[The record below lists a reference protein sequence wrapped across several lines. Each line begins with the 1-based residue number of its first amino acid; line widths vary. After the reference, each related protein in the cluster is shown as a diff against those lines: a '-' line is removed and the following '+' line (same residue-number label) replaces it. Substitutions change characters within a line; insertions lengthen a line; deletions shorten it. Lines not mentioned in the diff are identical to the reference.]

1 MSLHALQACSA
12 WPWLLARLSQYGQA
26 PRNSQLTALSEGKRN
41 HRITV
46 TGANNSAS
54 SDPDLTSTQ
63 GSSNR
68 RSCILAAP
76 EGPLRCLVYDCTCE
90 QACVASI
97 IHQWFP
103 CIYQTIAAKDTVHWL
118 AARLLVGTNRSDGR
132 FSSIQCFRSTVRGSR
147 IQLFRCLRNSISIW
161 RPFRPFSN
169 GKFEKRRI
177 FYSMYPFNS
186 EGLNLTQL

>member
-1 MSLHALQACSA
+1 MSLHLHALQACSA

-103 CIYQTIAAKDTVHWL
+103 CIYQTIAAKDTVHSTGSPVNGDKSKRWP
-118 AARLLVGTNRSDGR
+118 TGR
-132 FSSIQCFRSTVRGSR
+132 FSSIQCFRSTVHGFDVFETVP
-147 IQLFRCLRNSISIW
+147 QTGVPLDFLR
-161 RPFRPFSN
+161 
-169 GKFEKRRI
+169 
-177 FYSMYPFNS
+177 
-186 EGLNLTQL
+186 